1 MTVNNQ
7 QPDNEHLYFD
17 LQADFGITKHM
28 GGKRASRELV
38 ELCHIDQNKSLLVIG
53 CGIGSSLVY
62 IARQF
67 GCQIT
72 AVDISEGMIAKAQER
87 INKNG
92 LDGKIILKVADAQ
105 KLPFENNTFD
115 ASICESV
122 TAFLP
127 EKQKGLREYARVTK
141 PGGYV
146 GINEVT
152 WIKEPTSDLEE
163 YARTVMAGAKFL
175 DTEGWKSL
183 LIGAGLKELVVVSG
197 KFKGGAQLIEEMR
210 LSDMADRLKAM
221 GRFIKGLFKNP
232 AYRKFSPQILSQP
245 GMMFKFTS
253 HIGHGLY
260 VGRKPMA

>member
-1 MTVNNQ
+1 MKVTNQ
-7 QPDNEHLYFD
+7 PSENENLYFD

-28 GGKRASRELV
+28 GGQRTTRELV

-72 AVDISEGMIAKAQER
+72 AIDISKGMIARAEER
-87 INKNG
+87 IKKHG
-92 LDGKIILKVADAQ
+92 LEGKIILKVADAQ
-105 KLPFENNTFD
+105 QLPFENNTFD
-115 ASICESV
+115 AMICESV

-127 EKQKGLREYARVTK
+127 DKQKEMREFVRVTK

-152 WIKEPTSDLEE
+152 WIKEPSLDLEE
-163 YARTVMAGAKFL
+163 YAYTILGGAKFL
-175 DTEGWKSL
+175 NTESWKSL
-183 LIGAGLKELVVVSG
+183 LIGAGLKELVVVNG

-210 LSDMADRLKAM
+210 LSDLSDRLKAM
-221 GRFIKGLFKNP
+221 GRFIKGVFNNP
-232 AYRKFSPQILSQP
+232 AYRKYSQQVLSKP

-260 VGRKPMA
+260 VGRKPMT

>member
-1 MTVNNQ
+1 MKTGN
-7 QPDNEHLYFD
+7 PPSENENLYFD

-28 GGKRASRELV
+28 GGQRATRELV

-72 AVDISEGMIAKAQER
+72 AIDISEGMIARAEER
-87 INKNG
+87 MIKYG
-92 LDGKIILKVADAQ
+92 LDKIIILKVADAQ

-115 ASICESV
+115 AVISESV

-127 EKQKGLREYARVTK
+127 DKQKGLKEYERVTK

-152 WIKEPTSDLEE
+152 WIKEPTPDLED
-163 YARTVMAGAKFL
+163 YAYNILGGARFL
-175 DTEGWKSL
+175 NSESWKAL
-183 LIGAGLKELVVVSG
+183 MTGARLQELVVVNG
-197 KFKGGAQLIEEMR
+197 RFKGGAQLIEEMR
-210 LSDMADRLKAM
+210 LSDLSDRFKAM
-221 GRFIKGLFKNP
+221 GRFIRGVFNNP
-232 AYRKFSPQILSQP
+232 AYRRYSQLVLSKT

-260 VGRKPMA
+260 VGRKPIQ